1 MTVVLWLSMQ
11 KPQCPNS
18 QEELLGNSTLS
29 RGLKPA
35 VLLDSPF
42 YKEAVTGLTKAGGHE
57 DQKPQADP

>member
-1 MTVVLWLSMQ
+1 MQ